1 MKINEI
7 FDKKFLE
14 ENMMG
19 PCSPVILEEL
29 LEQVE
34 MRHGMRVLD
43 LGCGRGL
50 TSVSCAFLHGQGISP
65 SAEGD
70 KGCSPLTSVAFLK
83 KSDAKNFNMCVV

>member
-1 MKINEI
+1 MEIEIIGNSKMELNEI
-7 FDKKFLE
+7 FNKKFLE

-34 MRHGMRVLD
+34 MRPGMRVLD

-50 TSVSCAFLHGQGISP
+50 TSVSCAFCT
-65 SAEGD
+65 D
-70 KGCSPLTSVAFLK
+70 KVFRPLLRATRA
-83 KSDAKNFNMCVV
+83 ARP